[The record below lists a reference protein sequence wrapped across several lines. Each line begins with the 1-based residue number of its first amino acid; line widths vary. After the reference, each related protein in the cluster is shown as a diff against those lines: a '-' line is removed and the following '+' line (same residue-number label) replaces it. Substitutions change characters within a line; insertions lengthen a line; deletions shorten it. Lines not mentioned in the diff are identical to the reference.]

1 MSEREGGWEFIAGF
15 LIGAIAGGVAVL
27 LLAPQSGE
35 DTRKLLQQK
44 SIEIKDRAVDLTAQ
58 AREQAARLQEQGR
71 VVLEEQKS
79 KLQHAVDEGKAA
91 ATKKR
96 GELLGKVK
104 SETTEV

>member
-15 LIGAIAGGVAVL
+15 LIGAIAGGVAAL

-44 SIEIKDRAVDLTAQ
+44 GIEIKDRAVDLTAQ
-58 AREQAARLQEQGR
+58 ARQQAEHLQEQGR
-71 VVLEEQKS
+71 VALEEQKS
-79 KLQHAVDEGKAA
+79 KLQQAVEEGKAA

-96 GELLGKVK
+96 GELLGKLK
-104 SETTEV
+104 GEGTEA